1 MFNTQATQ
9 FNCSLVAACI
19 SIACVLCRSI
29 SEENTGNLFENN
41 QQFGGIV
48 AEKIQFTFVI
58 YIERE
63 REREGKKAQHRLE
76 KTDPTTSQQR
86 NESEERRDSVI
97 TLLSFE

>member
-9 FNCSLVAACI
+9 FDRSVVAPCI

-29 SEENTGNLFENN
+29 SEENTGNLFANS

-48 AEKIQFTFVI
+48 AEKIHSLLLL
-58 YIERE
+58 YRE
-63 REREGKKAQHRLE
+63 RKRRKEEKQRLK

-86 NESEERRDSVI
+86 NESEQRRDSVI